1 MTKPLKDQLDQL
13 YAIAQNAGLNEAVK
27 FIQTFIQKQQAIEV
41 KHETKLRKVQ

>member
-27 FIQTFIQKQQAIEV
+27 FIQGFIIKQQAIEAKKV
-41 KHETKLRKVQ
+41 KK